1 MLPRASA
8 RRAPTLQTRDKERS
22 QLAELC
28 GTPVVKRMMKLFE
41 RKILKKAFG
50 KKANSEQDGGCGC
63 SPWWVSSGAYQHN
76 SKYWADPWLRIRM
89 SEVDDENEN
98 CLESLFVVNHRVPRV
113 GRDPQGPSSSTSD
126 STQQRPH
133 PKPG

>member
-28 GTPVVKRMMKLFE
+28 GTPVVKRIMKLFE

-50 KKANSEQDGGCGC
+50 KKANSEQECIKSVPVAVAALLGGCPLGLI
-63 SPWWVSSGAYQHN
+63 SITANTGQ
-76 SKYWADPWLRIRM
+76 IRG
-89 SEVDDENEN
+89 
-98 CLESLFVVNHRVPRV
+98 FA
-113 GRDPQGPSSSTSD
+113 
-126 STQQRPH
+126 
-133 PKPG
+133 